1 MPAARRLLRRVDRA
15 VIARAAGIIKLLGH
29 RERLMILEA
38 LERDELTVGEICEV
52 CDLEQAVCSQHLG
65 RLRRSG
71 VVAGRKDG
79 LNVYYR
85 VIDPKVHH
93 VLECIRRCDLG
104 GAPGN

>member
-29 RERLMILEA
+29 RERLMILES

-52 CDLEQAVCSQHLG
+52 CELEQAVCSQHLG

-71 VVAGRKDG
+71 VVACRKDG
-79 LNVYYR
+79 LNVFYR
-85 VIDPKVHH
+85 VVDPKVHH
-93 VLECIRRCDLG
+93 VLECIRSCDLG
-104 GAPGN
+104 AGN